1 MSSEA
6 VLSQIE
12 SQDSLAGV
20 NTILTDCM
28 ANQSIQGVIK
38 GDNLHRVLDV
48 VIDFATEDTDPLSPQ
63 RLKAA
68 ASLGRL
74 AAVARS
80 RQNEVYQYLSQ
91 LFNDEPCDFDMLTD
105 GDEKHYAAQSIS
117 HIQDSWVVDYCLRQA
132 VLADTA
138 ENARRTLIQNAL
150 VGSGNLS
157 DLLLLGKESFTYLSI
172 IESAETRMKR
182 ARRITRAW
190 NEIIRDW
197 NGDVGNNVGKSL
209 AGWLH
214 AILMHSSPSVESTV
228 MIDIVDDALAILIRT
243 IELRFSNALL
253 ADTYQVL
260 EVSRNVLSSSLW
272 GEVNRDSEFLPRVKT
287 NLKEAAL
294 VLARQNRTDNNIMK
308 QLSKAYYSKAQVI
321 PALKRHFDDSQELDP
336 QVKEWWLNGGKQVA
350 STKEPVH
357 TLGNSEDQQIG
368 SLLIQVETSQ
378 NTMEK
383 LERAVV
389 PFLEIS
395 DPPLA
400 STVKKASSGFGD
412 MSRIARQL
420 ARMRKLTH
428 TDNLGQILEYN
439 PMQHE
444 MLGGHKYGVRKVRV
458 VRDGIQK
465 EFGGKIKTLVKPWVE
480 AVEDQDDE

>member
-6 VLSQIE
+6 ILSQIE
-12 SQDSLAGV
+12 SQDSLEGV
-20 NTILTDCM
+20 NAILTDCM
-28 ANQSIQGVIK
+28 ANQSIQGIIK
-38 GDNLHRVLDV
+38 GNNLHRVLDV
-48 VIDFATEDTDPLSPQ
+48 IIDFATDDDDPLSPL
-63 RLKAA
+63 RLKTA

-80 RQNEVYQYLSQ
+80 RQSEVYAYLPQ
-91 LFNDEPCDFDMLTD
+91 LFNDEPCDFEMLAD

-117 HIQDSWVVDYCLRQA
+117 HVKEPWVMDYCLRQA

-150 VGSGNLS
+150 VHCQNLN
-157 DLLLLGKESFTYLSI
+157 DLLNLGKESFTYLSVI
-172 IESAETRMKR
+172 DSVDTRMKR

-190 NEIIRDW
+190 SEIIKDW
-197 NGDVGNNVGKSL
+197 NGDVGENTGKSL
-209 AGWLH
+209 ASWLH
-214 AILMHSSPSVESTV
+214 AILMQSSPSVESSV

-253 ADTYQVL
+253 AETYQVL
-260 EVSRNVLSSSLW
+260 EVSRNVLSSGVW
-272 GEVNRDSEFLPRVKT
+272 SEINKESEYLPRIKT

-294 VLARQNRTDNNIMK
+294 VLARQNRTDSNIMK
-308 QLSKAYYSKAQVI
+308 QLAKAYYSKAQVI
-321 PALKRHFDDSQELDP
+321 PALKRHFSSSQELDP
-336 QVKEWWLNGGKQVA
+336 QVKEWWLNGGKQEV
-350 STKEPVH
+350 STREPVH
-357 TLGNSEDQQIG
+357 AVGNSEDQQIG

-439 PMQHE
+439 PLQHE
-444 MLGGHKYGVRKVRV
+444 MLGGHQYGIRKVRV

-480 AVEDQDDE
+480 AVENQDDE

>member
-1 MSSEA
+1 MGSEA
-6 VLSQIE
+6 ILSQIE
-12 SQDSLAGV
+12 SQDSLIEV
-20 NTILTDCM
+20 NTILTNCM

-38 GDNLHRVLDV
+38 GDNLHRILDV
-48 VIDFATEDTDPLSPQ
+48 IIDFATEDTNPLSEL

-80 RQNEVYQYLSQ
+80 RQNEVYQYLPQ
-91 LFNDEPCDFDMLTD
+91 LFEDEPCDFDMLID

-117 HIQDSWVVDYCLRQA
+117 HIQDDWVVDYCLRQA
-132 VLADTA
+132 VLTDTA

-150 VGSGNLS
+150 IKCANLS
-157 DLLLLGKESFTYLSI
+157 DLLQLGQESFTYLSI
-172 IESAETRMKR
+172 IDSVETRMKR

-190 NEIIRDW
+190 NEIVKDW
-197 NGDVGNNVGKSL
+197 NGDVGSDVGKVL
-209 AGWLH
+209 ARWLH
-214 AILMHSSPSVESTV
+214 SILMHSSPSVESSV

-272 GEVNRDSEFLPRVKT
+272 GEVNRESEFLPRIKT

-294 VLARQNRTDNNIMK
+294 VLARQNRTDVNIMK

-321 PALKRHFDDSQELDP
+321 PALKHHFMSSQELDP
-336 QVKEWWLNGGKQVA
+336 QIKEWWLNGGKQMVSA
-350 STKEPVH
+350 QEPVH

-412 MSRIARQL
+412 MARIARQL

-428 TDNLGQILEYN
+428 TDSLGQILEYN

-444 MLGGHKYGVRKVRV
+444 MLGGHKYGIRKIRV

-480 AVEDQDDE
+480 AVENQDEE